1 MSDFFDTMR
10 RSSRIKTNVSTVG
23 HVFLGF
29 KVLDNDRN
37 KVPHSNENNEIAEI
51 TNTFE
56 KSETAEITTKRAIIS
71 RC

>member
-1 MSDFFDTMR
+1 MKNDGDPMSDFFDTMR

-37 KVPHSNENNEIAEI
+37 KVLHYNENNEIAEI

-56 KSETAEITTKRAIIS
+56 KK
-71 RC
+71 